1 MAAIEKTFYGNAN
14 ANAIKAK
21 EVSGNS
27 EVDILTTAGLLWGW
41 STNGT
46 GTGYLFNDDA
56 DDVETNIGHIGTSNM
71 VFQKPVAF
79 SDALRCKMSNASSKV
94 VVYYE

>member
-1 MAAIEKTFYGNAN
+1 MAAIEKTFYGDSKADK
-14 ANAIKAK
+14 IKAL
-21 EVSGNS
+21 EVSGAS
-27 EVDILTTAGLLWGW
+27 EATILATAGLLWGW

-46 GTGYLFNDDA
+46 GTGHLFNDDA
-56 DDVETNIGHIGTSNM
+56 DSNETVIGHIGTSNM
-71 VFQKPVAF
+71 MFQKPVAF